1 MVDARGL
8 SLDQAPPIH
17 LPLRFFLTAPWL
29 AVAAG
34 LVPAMLGAEASA
46 SRWTPGALAV
56 THLLA
61 LGFLAQVMCGALL
74 QMLPVIAGAPVPRA
88 SLVAP
93 VTHAALTG
101 GSVLLAA
108 GFIGGGAVLL
118 GSGAAAAGF
127 GLAVYLGALTPALI
141 RAKGAVATR
150 TALRLAG
157 IALGLT
163 VVLGLVATATLL
175 GWLGLPGLT
184 DWVQA
189 HLSWGLF
196 GWVGLTIVGIAY
208 QVVPLF
214 HVTPAYPVWLTRWL
228 APLLFLALAGGTL
241 LVLVGRAGPAEGPYW
256 ALALGFATFA
266 VATLWLQ
273 RRRSRPRVDATLIH
287 WWMAMGALLG
297 SALAWWLQAPA
308 ELLGV
313 LLLVGVGVGLPSGML
328 LKIVPFL
335 CWFHLQSRQVA
346 LGRFDVRVPHMH
358 HLLPDRL
365 SRWHPPL
372 HALALV
378 LLAAGTL
385 EPVLTRIGGAVL
397 AVSALWLFGLLASA
411 AWRYRR
417 VSLALGGTEA

>member
-17 LPLRFFLTAPWL
+17 LPIRFFLTAPWC

-34 LVPAMLGAEASA
+34 VILAVLGAEASA

-61 LGFLAQVMCGALL
+61 LGFLGQVMCGALL
-74 QMLPVIAGAPVPRA
+74 QMLPVIAGEPVPRVG
-88 SLVAP
+88 LVASW
-93 VTHAALTG
+93 THAALTA
-101 GSVLLAA
+101 GSVLLAT
-108 GFIGGGAVLL
+108 GFLGGGAVLL
-118 GSGAAAAGF
+118 GPGAAVAGL
-127 GLAVYLGALTPALI
+127 GLSAYLGALTPALI
-141 RAKGAVATR
+141 GAKGPMATR
-150 TALRLAG
+150 TALRLSG
-157 IALGLT
+157 IALVLT
-163 VVLGLVATATLL
+163 VLLGLVATTILL
-175 GWLGLPGLT
+175 GWWGLPRLA

-196 GWVGLTIVGIAY
+196 GWVGLTIVGTSY

-228 APLLFLALAGGTL
+228 ALLLFFTLAAGTF
-241 LVLVGRAGPAEGPYW
+241 LVLVGRAGPAEGLFS

-273 RRRSRPRVDATLIH
+273 QRRSRPRVDATLIH
-287 WWMAMGALLG
+287 WWMAMGALLA

-328 LKIVPFL
+328 LKILPFL

-346 LGRFDVRVPHMH
+346 LG
-358 HLLPDRL
+358 
-365 SRWHPPL
+365 
-372 HALALV
+372 

-385 EPVLTRIGGAVL
+385 EPALTRIGGAAL
-397 AVSALWLFGLLASA
+397 AVSALWLFGLLAAA

-417 VSLALGGTEA
+417 VSLALGRKEA